1 MIEVHQLS
9 KTFETGKGKQ
19 KKVVNAVKDVSFAAA
34 SGRITGLLGPNGA
47 GKTTTMRMLCTLVV
61 PTSGRASVDGLDCA
75 TQGEAVRTKLGV
87 LSDARGL
94 YQRLTTR
101 ENIRYFGQLQGLA
114 NSVLD
119 ERVETVIEQIGLQPL
134 ADRRTEGFSQGE
146 RMKVALARALVHNP
160 PNLIL
165 DEPTNG
171 LDIMTIRSLRQLLR
185 DLRDQGK
192 CILLSTHIM
201 QEVTALADEVV
212 IISQG
217 STVAQGSVP
226 QLLARAGATDLEEA
240 FVKLAFGTHAGEAAH
255 PHAELVQ

>member
-1 MIEVHQLS
+1 MIEVQQLS

-19 KKVVNAVKDVSFAAA
+19 KKTVHAVQDVSFRAAD
-34 SGRITGLLGPNGA
+34 GQITGLLGPNGA
-47 GKTTTMRMLCTLVV
+47 GKTTTMRMLCTLVA
-61 PTSGRASVDGLDCA
+61 PSSGKASVDGLDCT
-75 TQGEAVRTKLGV
+75 TQGEAVRNKLGV

-101 ENIRYFGQLQGLA
+101 ENIRYFGQLQGMEGAL
-114 NSVLD
+114 LD
-119 ERVETVIEQIGLQPL
+119 GRVEEVIAQIGLQPL

-217 STVAQGSVP
+217 RTAAQGSVP
-226 QLLARAGATDLEEA
+226 ALLARAQAKDMEEA
-240 FVKLAFGTHAGEAAH
+240 FVKLAFDQQPQLAEAA
-255 PHAELVQ
+255 Q

>member
-1 MIEVHQLS
+1 MIEAHNLS
-9 KTFETGKGKQ
+9 KQFEAGKGKQ
-19 KKVVNAVKDVSFAAA
+19 KTTVHAVREVSFTAAN
-34 SGRITGLLGPNGA
+34 GQITGLLGPNGA
-47 GKTTTMRMLCTLVV
+47 GKTTTMRMLCTLVQ
-61 PTSGRASVDGLDCA
+61 PSGGTAQVDGLDCSK
-75 TQGEAVRTKLGV
+75 QCEAVRNKLGV

-101 ENIRYFGQLQGLA
+101 ENVRYFGQLQGLRGA
-114 NSVLD
+114 QL
-119 ERVETVIEQIGLQPL
+119 EARVEQVIAQIGLQSL

-160 PNLIL
+160 PNLVL

-185 DLRDQGK
+185 ELRGQGK

-217 STVAQGSVP
+217 RTAAQGSVP
-226 QLLARAGATDLEEA
+226 ALLARAQAKDMEEA
-240 FVKLAFGTHAGEAAH
+240 FVKLAFDDVKQAHATEMEAT
-255 PHAELVQ
+255 

>member
-1 MIEVHQLS
+1 MIETHNLS
-9 KTFETGKGKQ
+9 KQFETGRGKQ
-19 KKVVNAVKDVSFAAA
+19 KTTVHAVRAVSFTAAN
-34 SGRITGLLGPNGA
+34 GQITGLLGPNGA
-47 GKTTTMRMLCTLVV
+47 GKTTTMRMLCTLVA
-61 PTSGRASVDGLDCA
+61 PSSGNAQVDGLDCS
-75 TQGEAVRTKLGV
+75 TQGQAVRNKLGV

-101 ENIRYFGQLQGLA
+101 ENVRYFGQLQGLSGA
-114 NSVLD
+114 QLE
-119 ERVETVIEQIGLQPL
+119 ERVEHVIAQIGLQPL

-185 DLRDQGK
+185 DLRGQGK

-217 STVAQGSVP
+217 RTAAQGSVP
-226 QLLARAGATDLEEA
+226 ALLERAQAKDMEEA
-240 FVKLAFGTHAGEAAH
+240 FMKLAFGNTVEEAA
-255 PHAELVQ
+255 

>member
-1 MIEVHQLS
+1 MIDVHQLS
-9 KTFETGKGKQ
+9 KTFESGKGKH
-19 KKVVNAVKDVSFAAA
+19 KKVIHAVRDVSFSAEN
-34 SGRITGLLGPNGA
+34 GKITGLLGPNGA

-61 PTSGRASVDGLDCA
+61 PTSGTASVDGLDCVA
-75 TQGEAVRTKLGV
+75 QGQAVRNKLGV

-101 ENIRYFGQLQGLA
+101 ENIRYFGRLQGMENAQL
-114 NSVLD
+114 
-119 ERVETVIEQIGLQPL
+119 ERRIEEVIAQIGLQPL

-217 STVAQGSVP
+217 RTAAQGSVP
-226 QLLARAGATDLEEA
+226 ALLERAQAKDMEEA
-240 FVKLAFGTHAGEAAH
+240 FVKLAFHQPQELVEAA
-255 PHAELVQ
+255 Q

>member
-1 MIEVHQLS
+1 MIRVDQLC
-9 KTFETGKGKQ
+9 KTFESGKGKQ
-19 KKVVNAVKDVSFAAA
+19 KKMVHAVRAVSFTAAD
-34 SGRITGLLGPNGA
+34 GQITGLLGPNGA
-47 GKTTTMRMLCTLVV
+47 GKTTTMRMLCTLVT
-61 PTSGRASVDGLDCA
+61 PTSGSAQVDGLNCT
-75 TQGEAVRTKLGV
+75 TQGAAVRNKLGV

-101 ENIRYFGQLQGLA
+101 ENIRYFGQLQGMAGAQLEA
-114 NSVLD
+114 
-119 ERVETVIEQIGLQPL
+119 RVQEVITQIGLQPL

-201 QEVTALADEVV
+201 QEVTALADEVI

-217 STVAQGSVP
+217 STAAQGSVP
-226 QLLARAGATDLEEA
+226 ALLARAQAKDMEEA
-240 FVKLAFGTHAGEAAH
+240 FVKLAFAQEQPST
-255 PHAELVQ
+255 AELVQ

>member
-1 MIEVHQLS
+1 MIETHNLS
-9 KTFETGKGKQ
+9 KQFETGKGKQ
-19 KKVVNAVKDVSFAAA
+19 KTIVHAVRAVSFRAAN
-34 SGRITGLLGPNGA
+34 GQITGLLGPNGA
-47 GKTTTMRMLCTLVV
+47 GKTTTMRMLCTLVM
-61 PTSGRASVDGLDCA
+61 PSSGSAQVDGLDCA
-75 TQGEAVRTKLGV
+75 TQGQAVRNKLGV

-101 ENIRYFGQLQGLA
+101 ENVRYFGQLQGMTGHTL
-114 NSVLD
+114 
-119 ERVETVIEQIGLQPL
+119 ETRVQEVIEQIGLQAL

-185 DLRDQGK
+185 ELRSQGK

-217 STVAQGSVP
+217 RTAAQGSVP
-226 QLLARAGATDLEEA
+226 ALLERAQAKDMEEA
-240 FVKLAFGTHAGEAAH
+240 FMKLAFGNTVEEAA
-255 PHAELVQ
+255 

>member
-1 MIEVHQLS
+1 MIEVQQLS

-19 KKVVNAVKDVSFAAA
+19 KKVVTAVKDVSFSAQD
-34 SGRITGLLGPNGA
+34 GRITGLLGPNGA
-47 GKTTTMRMLCTLVV
+47 GKTTTMRMLCTLVE
-61 PTSGRASVDGLDCA
+61 PTSGRAMVDGLDCA
-75 TQGEAVRTKLGV
+75 TQGEAVRGKLGV

-101 ENIRYFGQLQGLA
+101 ENIYYFGQLQGLTGTA
-114 NSVLD
+114 LN
-119 ERVETVIEQIGLQPL
+119 ERVERVIAQIGLEPL

-171 LDIMTIRSLRQLLR
+171 LDIMTIRSLRHLLR
-185 DLRDQGK
+185 QLRDEGK

-201 QEVTALADEVV
+201 QEVSALADEVV

-217 STVAQGSVP
+217 STAAQGSVA
-226 QLLARAGATDLEEA
+226 QLLARAGASDLEEA
-240 FVKLAFGTHAGEAAH
+240 FLKLAFGQTAQVAA
-255 PHAELVQ
+255 

>member
-1 MIEVHQLS
+1 MIEVNQLS
-9 KTFETGKGKQ
+9 KTFETGKGRQ
-19 KKVVNAVKDVSFAAA
+19 KKIVHAVKDVSFAAA
-34 SGRITGLLGPNGA
+34 NSRITGLLGPNGA

-61 PTSGRASVDGLDCA
+61 PSSGSASVDGLDCA
-75 TQGEAVRTKLGV
+75 REGQAVRNKLGV

-114 NSVLD
+114 GSMLE
-119 ERVETVIEQIGLQPL
+119 ERVEKVIAQIGLESL

-171 LDIMTIRSLRQLLR
+171 LDIMTIRSLRHLLR
-185 DLRDQGK
+185 QLRDEGK

-217 STVAQGSVP
+217 TTVAQGSVP

-240 FVKLAFGTHAGEAAH
+240 FVKLAFG
-255 PHAELVQ
+255 PHADEPAHQPAELAQ